1 MLVAYGGITAED
13 YLLKVLNQVTSPE
26 LEQALLV
33 LPFTYVMQMIPYLDN
48 WIKKEQSVERCTRCL
63 HLLLRIHMRQIV
75 SNASLIPTF
84 DSLRT
89 SVYPAVSKLKDQIG
103 FNLAGLRF
111 LKQEIE
117 VLGTHTFAQV
127 QDVAENGAI
136 KKKRKVLTS

>member
-1 MLVAYGGITAED
+1 
-13 YLLKVLNQVTSPE
+13 
-26 LEQALLV
+26 
-33 LPFTYVMQMIPYLDN
+33 
-48 WIKKEQSVERCTRCL
+48 
-63 HLLLRIHMRQIV
+63 MRQIV

-117 VLGTHTFAQV
+117 VRERAV
-127 QDVAENGAI
+127 PVPVCA
-136 KKKRKVLTS
+136 V